1 MDQTS
6 LIRKYNIPGPRYT
19 SYPTV
24 PLWENVQIEQDQWKH
39 LVHRVYNESPA
50 EGISLYIHLPYCES
64 LCTYCGCNTRI
75 TVNHAVEIPYIN
87 AVIAEW
93 KMYCGLLGEKPLIKE
108 MHLGGGTPTFFSP
121 ENLKFLIEGILKRA
135 EVLPGHEFGFE
146 GHPNNTTREHLQV
159 LYDLGFRRV
168 SFGIQDFDARVQEIV
183 NRIQPVAVVREC
195 TNVAREIGYT
205 SVNYDL
211 IYGLPIQ
218 TLASVT
224 ETIDEVNKLRPDR
237 IAFYSYAH
245 VPWIKPGQRKFTEHD
260 LPEDEV
266 KRSLYENG
274 KRIFGECGYVEIGM
288 DHFALPDDALALA
301 FKNADMHRNFMGYT
315 TTNTRLLIG
324 LGASSISDAWGAFV
338 QNYKKVED
346 YLLSVEEEIF
356 PFYRGHI
363 LNAEDLIMR
372 EHILSLM
379 CRFETEWKQED
390 IFFRSEIIRRL
401 TDMLADGLA
410 EADDRGVRILPEGL
424 PFVRNACMAF
434 DLRLWS
440 ERKSGQ
446 LFSKTI

>member
-1 MDQTS
+1 
-6 LIRKYNIPGPRYT
+6 
-19 SYPTV
+19 
-24 PLWENVQIEQDQWKH
+24 
-39 LVHRVYNESPA
+39 
-50 EGISLYIHLPYCES
+50 
-64 LCTYCGCNTRI
+64 
-75 TVNHAVEIPYIN
+75 
-87 AVIAEW
+87 
-93 KMYCGLLGEKPLIKE
+93 
-108 MHLGGGTPTFFSP
+108 
-121 ENLKFLIEGILKRA
+121 
-135 EVLPGHEFGFE
+135 
-146 GHPNNTTREHLQV
+146 
-159 LYDLGFRRV
+159 
-168 SFGIQDFDARVQEIV
+168 
-183 NRIQPVAVVREC
+183 
-195 TNVAREIGYT
+195 
-205 SVNYDL
+205 
-211 IYGLPIQ
+211 
-218 TLASVT
+218 
-224 ETIDEVNKLRPDR
+224 
-237 IAFYSYAH
+237 
-245 VPWIKPGQRKFTEHD
+245 
-260 LPEDEV
+260 
-266 KRSLYENG
+266 
-274 KRIFGECGYVEIGM
+274 
-288 DHFALPDDALALA
+288 
-301 FKNADMHRNFMGYT
+301 MGYT

-401 TDMLADGLA
+401 TDMLADGIA

>member
-1 MDQTS
+1 MDRTA
-6 LIRKYNIPGPRYT
+6 LIRKYNVPGPRYT

-24 PLWENVQIEQDQWKH
+24 PFWNTAPVTQIQWKR
-39 LVHRVYNESPA
+39 LVQQACMRAPEDGV
-50 EGISLYIHLPYCES
+50 SLYIHLPYCES

-75 TVNHAVEIPYIN
+75 TVNHAVELPYIK

-93 KMYCGLLGEKPLIKE
+93 KMYVELLGHKPVIREL
-108 MHLGGGTPTFFSP
+108 HLGGGTPTFFSP
-121 ENLKFLIEGILKRA
+121 ENLKYLIQTILDHS
-135 EVLPGHEFGFE
+135 VTHPDHEFGFE
-146 GHPNNTTREHLQV
+146 GHPNNTRREHLQV

-168 SFGIQDFDARVQEIV
+168 SFGIQDFDVRVQEIV

-195 TNVAREIGYT
+195 TETAREIGYT

-211 IYGLPIQ
+211 IYGLPLQ
-218 TLASVT
+218 TPASVT
-224 ETIDEVNKLRPDR
+224 KTIEEVKKLRPDR

-245 VPWIKPGQRKFTEHD
+245 VPWIKPGQRKFTELD

-274 KRIFGECGYVEIGM
+274 KRMFEKAGYIEIGM

-301 FKNADMHRNFMGYT
+301 FKNFSMHRNFMGYT
-315 TTNTRLLIG
+315 TTNTKLLIG
-324 LGASSISDAWGAFV
+324 LGASSISDAWGGFV
-338 QNYKKVED
+338 QNLKKVED
-346 YLLSVEEEIF
+346 YLAAVEQGIF

-363 LNAEDLIMR
+363 LSEEDLMIR

-379 CRFETEWKQED
+379 CTFQTGWKTEDYLLRSD
-390 IFFRSEIIRRL
+390 IIERL
-401 TDMLADGLA
+401 SDMVSDKLLVV
-410 EADDRGVRILPEGL
+410 DDEGVRILSEGL

-434 DLRLWS
+434 DVKLWI
-440 ERKSGQ
+440 EQKMGQ